1 MIRSLQGMACVAK
14 TVHPW
19 ADEEEPPSDRKLP
32 AIPASY
38 LCLFFAIF
46 PMGID

>member
-14 TVHPW
+14 TVQPW
-19 ADEEEPPSDRKLP
+19 AEEEEPPSDRKLP

-38 LCLFFAIF
+38 FLFVFAIF
-46 PMGID
+46 PMD